1 LEPTLPPDC
10 PDLNAVFFFSS
21 RETMEDGLLNWLDDR
36 FPDPEKI
43 VTLEVDLA
51 GLDVVARCEWEWLV
65 GTTGAPDCL
74 RRVWEI

>member
-1 LEPTLPPDC
+1 
-10 PDLNAVFFFSS
+10 
-21 RETMEDGLLNWLDDR
+21 MEDGLLNWLGDR
-36 FPDPEKI
+36 FPDTEKI
-43 VTLEVDLA
+43 AALEVDLA